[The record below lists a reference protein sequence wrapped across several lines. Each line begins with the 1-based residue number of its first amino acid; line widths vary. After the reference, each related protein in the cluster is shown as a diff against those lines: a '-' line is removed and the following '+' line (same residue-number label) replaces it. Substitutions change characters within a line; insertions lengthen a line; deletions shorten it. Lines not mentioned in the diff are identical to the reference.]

1 MHPKYGGSGNV
12 VDRSGYDVMLVR
24 SMWRREE
31 WHIRCHMLVSYITK
45 CADYNVNVSLTWH
58 IIIIISFCWIGD
70 CKHKKDETDISQV
83 IYYRFWSDISNS
95 RLPTTS
101 RNLAVPSSRIS
112 SSMSPEAEGEAWGEA
127 GGEAEGEAGD
137 GWAVQAI
144 SQRVARAFNDRKL
157 EQLKDE
163 LKSEWSSEK

>member
-1 MHPKYGGSGNV
+1 M
-12 VDRSGYDVMLVR
+12 
-24 SMWRREE
+24 
-31 WHIRCHMLVSYITK
+31 
-45 CADYNVNVSLTWH
+45 
-58 IIIIISFCWIGD
+58 
-70 CKHKKDETDISQV
+70 
-83 IYYRFWSDISNS
+83 
-95 RLPTTS
+95 
-101 RNLAVPSSRIS
+101 AVPSSRIS